1 MNEFDSIRITEKGDT
16 LSFEMT
22 NELADSS
29 HEAIFFLI
37 RATSALIASVTK
49 DDADLKEVAEA
60 FGKTFS
66 RHIAQDIQDERDRRG
81 NRESQRRRKTVILLF
96 AGGLVA
102 GACGGFFVLGMVS
115 AARYAD
121 CKDRRNRPEEDRWKE
136 EDQWP

>member
-49 DDADLKEVAEA
+49 DDADPKKVAET

-66 RHIAQDIQDERDRRG
+66 RHIAQDIQDERDRRA
-81 NRESQRRRKTVILLF
+81 EETEK
-96 AGGLVA
+96 AKGGE
-102 GACGGFFVLGMVS
+102 
-115 AARYAD
+115 
-121 CKDRRNRPEEDRWKE
+121 K
-136 EDQWP
+136 Q

>member
-1 MNEFDSIRITEKGDT
+1 MRRVTITEREAEFGFYTPPMKGGIRD
-16 LSFEMT
+16 SG
-22 NELADSS
+22 ELVTFLL
-29 HEAIFFLI
+29 EAAKAVIVG
-37 RATSALIASVTK
+37 TVK
-49 DDADLKEVAEA
+49 DDAFQEHCKDHP
-60 FGKTFS
+60 GKP
-66 RHIAQDIQDERDRRG
+66 G
-81 NRESQRRRKTVILLF
+81 ESQRRRKAVIFLF

>member
-1 MNEFDSIRITEKGDT
+1 MRRVTITEREAEFGFYTPPMKGGIRD
-16 LSFEMT
+16 SG
-22 NELADSS
+22 ELVTFLL
-29 HEAIFFLI
+29 EAAKAVIVG
-37 RATSALIASVTK
+37 TVK
-49 DDADLKEVAEA
+49 DDADPDKVAQE
-60 FGKTFS
+60 FGALLS
-66 RHIAQDIQDERDRRG
+66 RNIARTIRENRG
-81 NRESQRRRKTVILLF
+81 ESQRRRKAVILLF

>member
-37 RATSALIASVTK
+37 RATSALIASVAK
-49 DDADLKEVAEA
+49 DDADPQEVAEA

-66 RHIAQDIQDERDRRG
+66 RHIAQDIQDERDRRAESAEAAVERF
-81 NRESQRRRKTVILLF
+81 NFQIREISDSVM
-96 AGGLVA
+96 ASLVNDA
-102 GACGGFFVLGMVS
+102 EQEQ
-115 AARYAD
+115 
-121 CKDRRNRPEEDRWKE
+121 EEAQSTAHKPAKKGSCE
-136 EDQWP
+136 E

>member
-49 DDADLKEVAEA
+49 DDADPKEVAEA

-66 RHIAQDIQDERDRRG
+66 RHIAQDIQDERDRRAEKKAG
-81 NRESQRRRKTVILLF
+81 KKEAAEHEQKRENEPQ
-96 AGGLVA
+96 
-102 GACGGFFVLGMVS
+102 
-115 AARYAD
+115 AAY
-121 CKDRRNRPEEDRWKE
+121 
-136 EDQWP
+136 